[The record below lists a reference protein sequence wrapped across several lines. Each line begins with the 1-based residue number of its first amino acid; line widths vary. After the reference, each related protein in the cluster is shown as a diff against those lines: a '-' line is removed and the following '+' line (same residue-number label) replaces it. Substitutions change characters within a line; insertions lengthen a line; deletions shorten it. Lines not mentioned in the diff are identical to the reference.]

1 MTTIAYK
8 DGVIAYDS
16 RRTCDGRIITDCA
29 DKKRERDGH
38 VFFGSGST
46 SDILNLMDAF
56 FGAKIEGECDAQV
69 IVVHDGR
76 VTEIIWTEGRLF
88 KYPVDHEYAIGSGSD
103 NAITA
108 MDMGATAFQAVE
120 MASKRDTSTG
130 GTIRTMIIDEG
141 MADAKTNAPGVT
153 A

>member
-8 DGVIAYDS
+8 NGVIAYDS
-16 RRTCDGRIITDCA
+16 RRTCDGRIVTDRA

-46 SDILNLMDAF
+46 SDILSLMDAF

-69 IVVHDGR
+69 IVVHDGH

-108 MDMGATAFQAVE
+108 MDMGATAAEAVE
-120 MASKRDTSTG
+120 MAMKRDTATG
-130 GTIRTMIIDEG
+130 GQVRTLLVRGGNTD
-141 MADAKTNAPGVT
+141 DSPPSSQCT